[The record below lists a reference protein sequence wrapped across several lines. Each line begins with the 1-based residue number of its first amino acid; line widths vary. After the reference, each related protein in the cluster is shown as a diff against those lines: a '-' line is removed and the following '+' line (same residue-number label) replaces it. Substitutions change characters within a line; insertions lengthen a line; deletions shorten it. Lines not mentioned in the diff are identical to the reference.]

1 MFISKTRYGEHS
13 MSTALSDFV
22 PTYQYLFTHEGS
34 LDFVKRNDLSSE
46 PKTKKKKMGK
56 MWKRDFYAFSSMGF

>member
-1 MFISKTRYGEHS
+1 

-46 PKTKKKKMGK
+46 LQ
-56 MWKRDFYAFSSMGF
+56 S

>member
-46 PKTKKKKMGK
+46 LQ
-56 MWKRDFYAFSSMGF
+56 S